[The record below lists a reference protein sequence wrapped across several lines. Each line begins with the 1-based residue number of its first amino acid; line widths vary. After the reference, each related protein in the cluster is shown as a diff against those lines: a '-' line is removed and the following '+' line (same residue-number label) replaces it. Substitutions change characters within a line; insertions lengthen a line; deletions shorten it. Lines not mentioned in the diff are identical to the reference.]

1 MTPQF
6 VLSLGKEAIMTV
18 LLAASPMLAFGL
30 LVGLTIAIFQAITQ
44 IHEMTLTFVPKI
56 IAVCVALLVF
66 LPWIM
71 SLVVGFTE
79 RLFGTIPTLVG

>member
-6 VLSLGKEAIMTV
+6 VLALGKEAIMTV